1 MKEIWKD
8 VVGYEGL
15 YQVSNT
21 GRLVRKER
29 RDSNGRFL
37 SQQEKVIHKIHG
49 TGYYGTAI
57 VDGKGNS
64 KNVLIHRLVAMA
76 FIPNQNNYTQIDH
89 IDGNKSNNREEN
101 LRWCTPKQNVNFPLS
116 LLHRSQKGKLAQNK
130 KETIEKKIAS
140 SHKKPIIQYDMN
152 YNFVKE
158 WSSLHEVGREMN
170 INIVNVSACANGRKK
185 SAYGFIWKFKKL

>member
-1 MKEIWKD
+1 MEEIWKD

-29 RDSNGRFL
+29 LDSNGRFL
-37 SQQEKVIHKIHG
+37 SQQEKVIHKIYG

-76 FIPNQNNYTQIDH
+76 FIPNPNNYPQIDH
-89 IDGNKSNNREEN
+89 IDGNKSNNRVEN
-101 LRWCTPKQNVNFPLS
+101 LRWCTAKQNINFPMS
-116 LLHRSQKGKLAQNK
+116 LANRSRVLKVAQNK
-130 KETIEKKIAS
+130 PEAIKHKIAA
-140 SHKKPIIQYDMN
+140 SHKKAIVQYDMN
-152 YNFVKE
+152 GNFIKE
-158 WSSLHEVGREMN
+158 WSSLHEVGRECGFN
-170 INIVNVSACANGRKK
+170 ISNISACANGRKA
-185 SAYGFIWKFKKL
+185 SAYGYIWKHK